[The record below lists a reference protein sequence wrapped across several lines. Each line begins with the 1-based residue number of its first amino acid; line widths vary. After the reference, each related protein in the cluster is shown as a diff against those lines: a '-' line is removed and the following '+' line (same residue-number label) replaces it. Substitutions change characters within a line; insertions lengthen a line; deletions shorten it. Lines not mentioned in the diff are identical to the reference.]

1 MGRNRGRRNL
11 ARGEAA
17 PHMHIRND
25 EDFVLRT
32 RLPESPMSLRGVKCT
47 QNTVNRNV
55 FSFFLLCLGVPRLP
69 FFVLYLKK
77 ENRFPYRETT
87 QLISVVFY
95 PKKEIQKNK
104 RNAKCA
110 QYFCKNINKTPD
122 NVAGMSSRSGASS
135 WMSWIL
141 EICRQM

>member
-1 MGRNRGRRNL
+1 
-11 ARGEAA
+11 
-17 PHMHIRND
+17 MHIRND

-95 PKKEIQKNK
+95 SKIKKYRRIRGM
-104 RNAKCA
+104 RNAH
-110 QYFCKNINKTPD
+110 NIFVRT
-122 NVAGMSSRSGASS
+122 
-135 WMSWIL
+135 
-141 EICRQM
+141 